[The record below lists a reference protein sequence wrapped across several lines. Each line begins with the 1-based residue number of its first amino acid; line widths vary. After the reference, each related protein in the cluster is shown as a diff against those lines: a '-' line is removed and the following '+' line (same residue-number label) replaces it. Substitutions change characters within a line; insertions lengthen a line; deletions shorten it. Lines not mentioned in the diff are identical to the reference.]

1 MFGMVFSIRPR
12 RPAAGLDK
20 GFAMAGATFETLYGF
35 HPVCEALQAGRR
47 TFERVLIRQ
56 GRRDPRMDALRQL
69 AEARGV
75 PLRTMD
81 EAALN
86 EMVGHTAHQGVC
98 AQVGSLPYQDL
109 PTLLDAAGPPVFL
122 VLLDQVQ
129 DPHNLGAVIRT
140 GYCAGVGGV
149 VIPQDRAAGP
159 SPAVSKASAGALEH
173 MPLARVPNL
182 VNAMRFLKANG
193 LWLVGLDGNADQP
206 LYDCDL
212 TVPLG
217 LLVGGED
224 KGLRPLVKRHCDFRV
239 SIPHARPFNSLNA
252 SVAAGLAIY
261 EAFRQRA
268 RTADHA

>member
-1 MFGMVFSIRPR
+1 MSG
-12 RPAAGLDK
+12 AASE
-20 GFAMAGATFETLYGF
+20 MLYGF
-35 HPVCEALQAGRR
+35 HPVHEALQANRR
-47 TFERVLIRQ
+47 SFESLLIRK
-56 GRRDPRMDALRQL
+56 GRRDFRMEALRQL

-75 PLRTMD
+75 PLRTVD
-81 EAALN
+81 EAALDG
-86 EMVGHTAHQGVC
+86 MVGHTAHQGVC
-98 AQVGSLPYQDL
+98 ARVGALPYRDL
-109 PTLLDAAGPPVFL
+109 PSLLGAAGPPVFL

-140 GYCAGVGGV
+140 GYCAGVDGV

-173 MPLARVPNL
+173 MPVARVPNL

-193 LWLVGLDGNADQP
+193 LWLVGLDGSADQP

-217 LLVGGED
+217 LLVGGEG

-239 SIPHARPFNSLNA
+239 AIPHARAFNSLNA

-268 RTADHA
+268 GRDDHA